1 MWKKLRGV
9 REMNYNVDRTVN
21 DWISQRGM
29 YLKQLKIEKSIGKSI
44 KMQYELYKL
53 REKLNMY
60 KYTK

>member
-1 MWKKLRGV
+1 
-9 REMNYNVDRTVN
+9 MNYNVDRTVN
-21 DWISQRGM
+21 DWISQRDM